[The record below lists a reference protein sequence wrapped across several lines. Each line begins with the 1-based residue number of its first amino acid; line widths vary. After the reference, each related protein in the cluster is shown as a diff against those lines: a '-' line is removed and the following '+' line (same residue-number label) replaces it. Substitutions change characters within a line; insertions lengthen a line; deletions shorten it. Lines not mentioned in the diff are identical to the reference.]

1 MIHLSC
7 RRLAALLLLAGVAG
21 AFIPGTARA
30 ETYHTCAGFIDSVPA
45 TITTQG
51 VWCLRKDLSTSI
63 TSGNA
68 ITIATNNVTVDC
80 NDFKLGG
87 LAAGDGSEAIGIYTY
102 DRQNLTVRNC
112 NVRGFFHGIAVGG
125 PFTSSGGSGHL
136 VEDNRLDNNLAAGI
150 FLRNA
155 SNSLVRRNQVYDTG
169 GSLTADQIYGI
180 YATEAD
186 VIDNTVAGVFAI
198 DTGTTAAKTV
208 YGILVP
214 GRGFVIR
221 NNRVRELELPPAL
234 SGDVV
239 GIRADNWSSVDGNL
253 VTSVGDHRGTAIRG
267 RGPEGHL
274 TICSNNVVAGFGQ
287 RFDTCKDNGGNAY
300 P

>member
-80 NDFKLGG
+80 NDFKVGG
-87 LAAGDGSEAIGIYTY
+87 LAAGDGSGAIGIYAY

-112 NVRGFFHGIAVGG
+112 NVRGFYHGIAFGG
-125 PFTSSGGSGHL
+125 PVTYSGGAGHL
-136 VEDNRLDNNLAAGI
+136 IEDNRLDNNLAAGV

-155 SNSLVRRNQVYDTG
+155 TNSLVQRNRVYDTG
-169 GSLTADQIYGI
+169 GSLTANEIYGI
-180 YATEAD
+180 FATEAD
-186 VIDNTVAGVFAI
+186 MLDNTVAGVFAI
-198 DTGTTAAKTV
+198 DTGTLDAKSV
-208 YGILVP
+208 YGILSP
-214 GRGFVIR
+214 GRGVVIR
-221 NNRVRELELPPAL
+221 DNRVRELDLPSAV

-239 GIRADNWSSVDGNL
+239 GIRASNWSRVDGNL
-253 VTSVGDHRGTAIRG
+253 VLSVGNHRGTAILG
-267 RGPEGHL
+267 SGPEGHL
-274 TICSNNVVAGFGQ
+274 TICSNNVVAGFH
-287 RFDTCKDNGGNAY
+287 RRIDTCKDNGGNAY